1 MIRASKVLPA
11 GSWDRAKETD
21 RVELTHDGR
30 HRRRIAMRGER
41 GTEFL
46 LDLADAALLRNGDGL
61 ALDDGRIVRVVA
73 ADEAVVEISGDAHLL
88 ARVAW
93 HIGNR
98 HVPAQIL
105 PDRIRIGRDH
115 VLEEMIE
122 KLGAKAARVTAPFDP
137 EPGAYAG
144 EAHSHGH
151 GDDHSAHDHDHDH
164 SHGHDHGHPPK
175 HGHRHGH

>member
-1 MIRASKVLPA
+1 MIRASRVLPA
-11 GSWDRAKETD
+11 GSWDRAKEVD
-21 RVELTHDGR
+21 RVALTHDGR
-30 HRRRIAMRGER
+30 HRRRIAMKGEG

-46 LDLADAALLRNGDGL
+46 LDLADATQLYDGDGL
-61 ALDDGRIVRVVA
+61 ALDDTRIVRVVA
-73 ADEAVVEISGDAHLL
+73 DKEPVVEITGDVHLL

-115 VLEEMIE
+115 VLEDMIE
-122 KLGAKAARVTAPFDP
+122 KLGATVARVTAPFDP

-144 EAHSHGH
+144 EAANAHNQAGHELDHVHDQSHGH
-151 GDDHSAHDHDHDH
+151 
-164 SHGHDHGHPPK
+164 SHK
-175 HGHRHGH
+175 HGHGHGHGH